1 MDVIYICWEVEKKMK
16 LVIIQKKTDW
26 NVSSA
31 LEKNEQTEKKTW
43 KFESASN
50 KFTFKIR
57 TLSNFIVWFDLIIEI
72 TFNKE

>member
-26 NVSSA
+26 NVPSA
-31 LEKNEQTEKKTW
+31 LEKNEQTEKKPC